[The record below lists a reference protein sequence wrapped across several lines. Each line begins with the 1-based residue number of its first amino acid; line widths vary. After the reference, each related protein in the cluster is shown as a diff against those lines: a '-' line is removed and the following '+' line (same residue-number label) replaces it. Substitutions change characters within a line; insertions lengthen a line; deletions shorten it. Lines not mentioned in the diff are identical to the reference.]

1 MFTIFLPIILTMS
14 QYQVV
19 DNNGNV
25 VSGTTDN
32 ESLAHEIAGILTVDG
47 NVEVEVVEVEVE
59 NNGICN

>member
-1 MFTIFLPIILTMS
+1 MS

-19 DNNGNV
+19 DNNGNA

-47 NVEVEVVEVEVE
+47 NVEVEVIEVEVE
-59 NNGICN
+59 KDE